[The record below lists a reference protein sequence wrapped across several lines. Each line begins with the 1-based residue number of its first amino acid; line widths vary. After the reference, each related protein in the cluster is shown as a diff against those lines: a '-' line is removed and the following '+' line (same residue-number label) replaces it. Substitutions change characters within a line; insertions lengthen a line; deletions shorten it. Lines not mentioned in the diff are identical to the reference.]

1 MKKKA
6 WGVLGLCAWLAM
18 QPLGALTQDTTPGE
32 SVPTPL
38 PTVVLTPVPATSVPT
53 AAPDTPEPTV
63 EPTVVPVTAMPEV
76 TQAPTPE
83 PTKEPITEPTV
94 TPVALVT
101 STPEANVT
109 PTPMPTTE
117 PTAAPTAA
125 PTAVPIVYPMPEWG
139 GIAKDEKQDDPS
151 SVRVHVSIR
160 RAEGDARALDLILIP
175 VTDDQV
181 QNLREYLEKY
191 PVTDGTFAQ
200 HEKLQ
205 IDRNDDR
212 QRYEARIPYG
222 VRFVFAWRVEC
233 EIACEG
239 IFEAYE
245 KPAATKT
252 PEVTSTPTAAP
263 VITATPAATQTPTAA
278 PSDQPTAEPTAVP
291 TSEPTVEPTI
301 EPTIEPTVTPTA
313 QPVIVPTT
321 EPTMPPMVFYPNI
334 YYGYPKDDDTDGL
347 YTRSEY
353 RVNLNPA
360 VPDSDGDGYFDFMD
374 FYLAGRL
381 SEEACPTIERNWE
394 ACVRAGLLGEGRSE
408 AHAWEAARDMEKRWH
423 NSVAPIGWAD
433 LQNARVLALS
443 NSGVFL
449 ADYAESETPTI
460 IRALSMAKMGYPA
473 ANRHERTRIFDVSE
487 DGAIA
492 LLYDR
497 RIEKD
502 TPLDEGEIT
511 QDAVIIDTQ
520 TMTAYPMP
528 GTQSARALALSP
540 DGSLIAVWT
549 DEELTLWHLATGE
562 AVRIMD
568 EKQLARVEMLAFA
581 ADNRLIVSLT
591 QMGYNAFLPDGKPTI
606 GGAGALGVFVRSRDS
621 HGMSVYDNEHQLL
634 RIDAQV
640 SLTQAGIYIKGE
652 DGESVR
658 NFAPRQIRIAAG
670 LE

>member
-1 MKKKA
+1 MKRKA
-6 WGVLGLCAWLAM
+6 WCALLLCVWLAI
-18 QPLGALTQDTTPGE
+18 QPLGALAQDTLPDE
-32 SVPTPL
+32 SVQTPSPTDMP
-38 PTVVLTPVPATSVPT
+38 TPVPASSVPT
-53 AAPDTPEPTV
+53 AVPDTPEPTV
-63 EPTVVPVTAMPEV
+63 EPTAVPVTPTPEV
-76 TQAPTPE
+76 TQEPTPE
-83 PTKEPITEPTV
+83 PTLEPTLAPTV

-101 STPEANVT
+101 PVPEASVT
-109 PTPMPTTE
+109 QTPIPTTE
-117 PTAAPTAA
+117 PTAAPTDA
-125 PTAVPIVYPMPEWG
+125 PIVYPAPEWG
-139 GIAKDEKQDDPS
+139 GITKDEKQDDPN
-151 SVRVHVSIR
+151 SVRVHISLR

-181 QNLREYLEKY
+181 QNLRDYLEKY

-222 VRFVFAWRVEC
+222 MRFVFAWRVDGA
-233 EIACEG
+233 IACEG

-245 KPAATKT
+245 R
-252 PEVTSTPTAAP
+252 
-263 VITATPAATQTPTAA
+263 PAATQTPDVTSAPTAA
-278 PSDQPTAEPTAVP
+278 PSDEPTAEPTAV
-291 TSEPTVEPTI
+291 PTI
-301 EPTIEPTVTPTA
+301 EPTIEPTVEPTIQPTAQPTPLPTA
-313 QPVIVPTT
+313 QPVTEPTI

-381 SEEACPTIERNWE
+381 SEEECPAIERSWE

-423 NSVAPIGWAD
+423 NSVALIGWAD

-449 ADYAESETPTI
+449 ADYAQSETPTI
-460 IRALSMAKMGYPA
+460 SRALSMAKMGYPA
-473 ANRHERTRIFDVSE
+473 ANRHERTRIFDVSA

-492 LLYDR
+492 LMYDR

-528 GTQSARALALSP
+528 GTQNARALALSP
-540 DGSLIAVWT
+540 DGSLIAVWM

-562 AVRIMD
+562 AVRITD
-568 EKQLARVEMLAFA
+568 EKQLARVEMLAFT
-581 ADNRLIVSLT
+581 ADNRLIVSIT

-606 GGAGALGVFVRSRDS
+606 GGADALGVFVRSRDS
-621 HGMSVYDNEHQLL
+621 HGLSVYDNEHQLL